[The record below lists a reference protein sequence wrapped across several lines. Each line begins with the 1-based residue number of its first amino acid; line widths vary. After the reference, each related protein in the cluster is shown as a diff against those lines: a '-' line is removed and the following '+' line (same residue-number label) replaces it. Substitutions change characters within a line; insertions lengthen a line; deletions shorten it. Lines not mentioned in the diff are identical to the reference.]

1 MKVYNYDLEGYLL
14 GVSELDNSDKCQITG
29 DWLIPAQATDKEPLQ
44 EKEGFEV
51 KFIDNEW
58 QYIKLLTDE
67 EKKINGEL
75 PLEKGEIIQDN
86 HLIKLEKPSELHS
99 WDGIEWHLDEEK
111 IRISKLPSKEGFE
124 VKFIENEWQYIKLL
138 TDEEKKIQGLI
149 PLEDGEKIVE
159 GILIKVE
166 SPSDLHSWNGSE
178 WYLDEEKVRI
188 SKLPSA
194 EELQKNT
201 IEIVVLDLLTEAG
214 VL

>member
-1 MKVYNYDLEGYLL
+1 MKVFNYNSKGYLI
-14 GVSELDNSDKCQITG
+14 GVSELDDSDKCQITG

-44 EKEGFEV
+44 AKEGFEI
-51 KFIDNEW
+51 KF
-58 QYIKLLTDE
+58 L
-67 EKKINGEL
+67 
-75 PLEKGEIIQDN
+75 
-86 HLIKLEKPSELHS
+86 
-99 WDGIEWHLDEEK
+99 
-111 IRISKLPSKEGFE
+111 
-124 VKFIENEWQYIKLL
+124 ENEWQYIKLL

-159 GILIKVE
+159 EILIKVE

-201 IEIVVLDLLTEAG
+201 IEIVVLELLTEAG